1 MLVQSE
7 NEMQHILSVYHC
19 YSKMNHRTWNDW
31 HDNRSMCIVFIT
43 SCITQKR
50 YVEAAVQIMASL
62 GQRYNS
68 ILAYNPMCH
77 EKANSILKVRDWI
90 EFYQDSKEAL
100 PTNASELRGK
110 ETSTYMTME
119 SDHISLK
126 RCHRLRIGCMMF
138 LLRLPCFSDS
148 QKIV

>member
-1 MLVQSE
+1 MITEVCALF
-7 NEMQHILSVYHC
+7 LSHLALP
-19 YSKMNHRTWNDW
+19 K
-31 HDNRSMCIVFIT
+31 
-43 SCITQKR
+43 KG

-110 ETSTYMTME
+110 ETSTYMTVE